1 MNMYKLQQADAIKK
15 ESIKNAKRLKKMEA
29 RETKQL
35 QEKRA
40 LIKAQ
45 QEKVREKVEKVAAQ
59 KWAQVRQQKDEVIKN
74 EIIKIGEKDSEAKK
88 LERYEQKILKRLR
101 QTHMKQQEAIHE
113 IQNIFSANNNGH
125 QNNTNSQQ

>member
-1 MNMYKLQQADAIKK
+1 M
-15 ESIKNAKRLKKMEA
+15 
-29 RETKQL
+29 
-35 QEKRA
+35 
-40 LIKAQ
+40 IKAQ

-113 IQNIFSANNNGH
+113 I
-125 QNNTNSQQ
+125 